1 MPHKSSTYVYADT
14 RNQRNPPCSLFVHQ
28 THMLLATNEINNP
41 KPRGRTI
48 KPSFEAQWAYNKE
61 RLHKAFVH

>member
-1 MPHKSSTYVYADT
+1 
-14 RNQRNPPCSLFVHQ
+14 
-28 THMLLATNEINNP
+28 MLLATNEINNP